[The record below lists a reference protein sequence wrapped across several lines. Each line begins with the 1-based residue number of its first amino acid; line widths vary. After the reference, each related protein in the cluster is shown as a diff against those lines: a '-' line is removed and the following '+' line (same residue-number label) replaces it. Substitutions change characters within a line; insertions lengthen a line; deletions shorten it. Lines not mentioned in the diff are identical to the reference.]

1 MKLSLSAVH
10 ERQLEQRN
18 RYLALW
24 YIFNREFYKHSA
36 RFQVGT
42 SSAMDVVKA
51 VETYVTKLVSSS
63 SAMKVLLL
71 DSHTTPIVSLSST
84 QSMLLSHQ
92 IYLTDRIDNNKRDRM
107 PHMKCVCFLQ
117 SSEHSLVALET
128 ELREPKY
135 GEYYLCQSILA
146 TF

>member
-71 DSHTTPIVSLSST
+71 DSHTVRHVISFARLT
-84 QSMLLSHQ
+84 QHIDEILL
-92 IYLTDRIDNNKRDRM
+92 
-107 PHMKCVCFLQ
+107 
-117 SSEHSLVALET
+117 
-128 ELREPKY
+128 
-135 GEYYLCQSILA
+135 
-146 TF
+146 